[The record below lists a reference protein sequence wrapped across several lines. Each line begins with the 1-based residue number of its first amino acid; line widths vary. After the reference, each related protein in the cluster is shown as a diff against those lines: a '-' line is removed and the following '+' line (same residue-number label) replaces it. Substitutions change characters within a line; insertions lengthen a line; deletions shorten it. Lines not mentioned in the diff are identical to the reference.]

1 MKRRHVVK
9 TVGLV
14 AALLSAALFGGCDP
28 DSKEGGLRVSENY
41 VWFNPG
47 ETHTE
52 SVSVSGAA
60 EWSAVVDQESEGWL
74 TVTADEANIYM
85 TPCENFGSMVRK
97 ALITVTA
104 GDGSTQTVT
113 VEQGASEAEYDMQFD
128 EGYSC
133 YFGDLAAVGTGLHS
147 LVFKMGDAEFI
158 DAANGY
164 AVEEGIQMIVGMAAS
179 YAKTGSDVRIAP
191 GEYPVNDYMDYTAEN
206 TLFPGANAQGSM
218 VQYYSAGVL
227 TDIKYVVGGS
237 MKVSCAGTGCM
248 FVFDFELSDGTVF
261 TARCEGDF
269 AVYHLVTN
277 TTLAE
282 DIEAAGLAV
291 GGLSFVGEEYMAGL
305 NYWSMVLL
313 ADGLDVG
320 DAGFTG
326 SGDILM
332 LEFLTPLSV
341 TEGIPSGT
349 YPVSFEDRESVAMA
363 GFVYRNLFMGCF
375 YMGIENGAIGNV
387 AAVVSGTVTVERD
400 GETYAVALD
409 GADMAGNRITAAF
422 RGAVEVSDERDT
434 GFLESAVLRGR
445 ASAAEA
451 VRASAYG
458 RMAGYCMPAD
468 R

>member
-1 MKRRHVVK
+1 M
-9 TVGLV
+9 
-14 AALLSAALFGGCDP
+14 
-28 DSKEGGLRVSENY
+28 
-41 VWFNPG
+41 
-47 ETHTE
+47 
-52 SVSVSGAA
+52 
-60 EWSAVVDQESEGWL
+60 
-74 TVTADEANIYM
+74 
-85 TPCENFGSMVRK
+85 
-97 ALITVTA
+97 
-104 GDGSTQTVT
+104 
-113 VEQGASEAEYDMQFD
+113 GASEAEYDMQFD

-179 YAKTGSDVRIAP
+179 YAKTGSDVRIAS

-237 MKVSCAGTGCM
+237 MKVSCAGTGCT

-261 TARCEGDF
+261 TARCEGGF
-269 AVYHLVTN
+269 LPVYHLVTN

-363 GFVYRNLFMGCF
+363 GFVYR
-375 YMGIENGAIGNV
+375 
-387 AAVVSGTVTVERD
+387 
-400 GETYAVALD
+400 
-409 GADMAGNRITAAF
+409 
-422 RGAVEVSDERDT
+422 
-434 GFLESAVLRGR
+434 ESFHGLLLHGV
-445 ASAAEA
+445 
-451 VRASAYG
+451 
-458 RMAGYCMPAD
+458 
-468 R
+468 

>member
-1 MKRRHVVK
+1 MK

-14 AALLSAALFGGCDP
+14 AVLLSAALFGGCDP

-60 EWSAVVDQESEGWL
+60 EWSAVADQESEGWL

-147 LVFKMGDAEFI
+147 LVFKMVDAEFI

-237 MKVSCAGTGCM
+237 MKVSYAGTGCT
-248 FVFDFELSDGTVF
+248 FVFEFELSDGTVF

-291 GGLSFVGEEYMAGL
+291 GGLSFL
-305 NYWSMVLL
+305 
-313 ADGLDVG
+313 
-320 DAGFTG
+320 
-326 SGDILM
+326 
-332 LEFLTPLSV
+332 
-341 TEGIPSGT
+341 
-349 YPVSFEDRESVAMA
+349 
-363 GFVYRNLFMGCF
+363 
-375 YMGIENGAIGNV
+375 
-387 AAVVSGTVTVERD
+387 
-400 GETYAVALD
+400 
-409 GADMAGNRITAAF
+409 
-422 RGAVEVSDERDT
+422 
-434 GFLESAVLRGR
+434 
-445 ASAAEA
+445 
-451 VRASAYG
+451 
-458 RMAGYCMPAD
+458 
-468 R
+468 

>member
-1 MKRRHVVK
+1 MRGIPV
-9 TVGLV
+9 
-14 AALLSAALFGGCDP
+14 
-28 DSKEGGLRVSENY
+28 
-41 VWFNPG
+41 
-47 ETHTE
+47 
-52 SVSVSGAA
+52 
-60 EWSAVVDQESEGWL
+60 
-74 TVTADEANIYM
+74 I
-85 TPCENFGSMVRK
+85 
-97 ALITVTA
+97 
-104 GDGSTQTVT
+104 
-113 VEQGASEAEYDMQFD
+113 
-128 EGYSC
+128 
-133 YFGDLAAVGTGLHS
+133 FGDLAAVGTGLHS

-179 YAKTGSDVRIAP
+179 YAKTGSDVRIAS

-237 MKVSCAGTGCM
+237 MKVSYAGTGCT

-326 SGDILM
+326 SGGYPDAGVSDAS
-332 LEFLTPLSV
+332 FGDGGDTVGHLSRFV
-341 TEGIPSGT
+341 RGQGIGSHGGICLPE
-349 YPVSFEDRESVAMA
+349 SFH
-363 GFVYRNLFMGCF
+363 GCF

>member
-1 MKRRHVVK
+1 
-9 TVGLV
+9 
-14 AALLSAALFGGCDP
+14 
-28 DSKEGGLRVSENY
+28 
-41 VWFNPG
+41 
-47 ETHTE
+47 
-52 SVSVSGAA
+52 
-60 EWSAVVDQESEGWL
+60 
-74 TVTADEANIYM
+74 
-85 TPCENFGSMVRK
+85 
-97 ALITVTA
+97 
-104 GDGSTQTVT
+104 
-113 VEQGASEAEYDMQFD
+113 
-128 EGYSC
+128 
-133 YFGDLAAVGTGLHS
+133 
-147 LVFKMGDAEFI
+147 
-158 DAANGY
+158 
-164 AVEEGIQMIVGMAAS
+164 
-179 YAKTGSDVRIAP
+179 
-191 GEYPVNDYMDYTAEN
+191 
-206 TLFPGANAQGSM
+206 
-218 VQYYSAGVL
+218 
-227 TDIKYVVGGS
+227 
-237 MKVSCAGTGCM
+237 
-248 FVFDFELSDGTVF
+248 
-261 TARCEGDF
+261 
-269 AVYHLVTN
+269 
-277 TTLAE
+277 
-282 DIEAAGLAV
+282 
-291 GGLSFVGEEYMAGL
+291 MAGL

-349 YPVSFEDRESVAMA
+349 YLVSFEDRESVAMA